1 MRGQLYSLKNGL
13 SVLFVPSHQPSMTVL
28 LLVGAGSRYEN
39 EKNNGIAHF
48 FEHMAFK
55 GSKKYPNT
63 KIISETIEATGGIFN
78 AFTSKD
84 HTGYW
89 IKATPEHFEVMV
101 DVLSDMIINPLL
113 SEEEIERE
121 KGVIVEEINMY
132 EDTPQQKVSDIFET
146 LLYGNHPLGLEIA
159 GKKERVKA
167 FNRKTFV
174 DYMKS
179 LYHPKNAVLVVAGGL
194 EKSQKSKGKSRNP
207 EGTSFGDHNSKSKI
221 KNNETI
227 KQWNN
232 YLEIIEKKFSSWQN
246 GEKVDFSQITYQQN
260 QPKIAIRYKKTEQA
274 HFCLGYPTFGF
285 FDKRRYVLSVL
296 ATILGG
302 GMSSRLFLEVRERR
316 GLCYYIHT
324 DKQLYHEIGS
334 IVTQAGIV
342 NNLDKIKEAVSV
354 ILKETEKIKKG
365 EVKEEELKKAKE
377 MVKGRFLLSLEDTF
391 RVAHFFGAKKLLE
404 DEVIDEKK
412 VIEAIEKVHLEAVVD
427 LAGEIFQPERINFA
441 MIGPY
446 KKEEFEN
453 LF

>member
-1 MRGQLYSLKNGL
+1 MIIKDFTLDNGL
-13 SVLFVPSHQPSMTVL
+13 KVIFIDNNSSTLTTL

-39 EKNNGIAHF
+39 KKNNGIAHF

-63 KIISETIEATGGIFN
+63 KIISETVEATGGIFN

-113 SEEEIERE
+113 DEEEIERE

-132 EDTPQQKVSDIFET
+132 EDNPQQKVGDIFET
-146 LLYGNHPLGLEIA
+146 LIYGEHPLGMEIA
-159 GKKERVKA
+159 GKKETVRS
-167 FNRKTFV
+167 FSRKTFI

-179 LYHPKNAVLVVAGGL
+179 LYYPENAVFVVSGNIKGSGKKIFYHKSGPNPKT
-194 EKSQKSKGKSRNP
+194 EKNFLPSPYQK
-207 EGTSFGDHNSKSKI
+207 
-221 KNNETI
+221 
-227 KQWNN
+227 
-232 YLEIIEKKFSSWQN
+232 YLEIIKSKFSSWKTGKKTGFEKISYKQN
-246 GEKVDFSQITYQQN
+246 K
-260 QPKIAIRYKKTEQA
+260 PKIKIFYKKTEQA
-274 HFCLGYPTFGF
+274 HFILGYPTFGF
-285 FDKRRYVLSVL
+285 FDNRRYILSVL

-334 IVTQAGIV
+334 VGVQAGIV

-354 ILKETEKIKKG
+354 ILNEIEKLKKG
-365 EVKEEELKKAKE
+365 EIKEEELKKAKE

-391 RVAHFFGAKKLLE
+391 RIAHFFGAKKLLE
-404 DEVIDEKK
+404 DEVINEKK
-412 VIEAIEKVHLEAVVD
+412 VIEAIEKVNLEAVVD
-427 LAGEIFQPERINFA
+427 LAKEIFQLEKMNFA

-446 KKEEFEN
+446 KKEEFKN
-453 LF
+453 IF

>member
-13 SVLFVPSHQPSMTVL
+13 SVLFIPSYQPSMTVL

-89 IKATPEHFEVMV
+89 IKATPKHFEVMV

-146 LLYGNHPLGLEIA
+146 LLYGNHSLGLEIA
-159 GKKERVKA
+159 GKKETVKS

-179 LYHPKNAVLVVAGGL
+179 LYHPNNAVLVVAGGL
-194 EKSQKSKGKSRNP
+194 EASNSVFSQTSSPIGGFPKSLTQKKVSALLS
-207 EGTSFGDHNSKSKI
+207 
-221 KNNETI
+221 
-227 KQWNN
+227 
-232 YLEIIEKKFSSWQN
+232 IIQKKFSGWQN
-246 GEKVDFSQITYQQN
+246 GEKVNFSQITYQQKE
-260 QPKIAIRYKKTEQA
+260 PKIEIRDKKTEQA
-274 HFCLGYPTFGF
+274 HFVLGYPTFGF

-296 ATILGG
+296 ATIMGG

-334 IVTQAGIV
+334 IITQAGIV

-354 ILKETEKIKKG
+354 ILKEIEKIKKG

-377 MVKGRFLLSLEDTF
+377 MVRGRFLLSLEDTF
-391 RVAHFFGAKKLLE
+391 RVAHFFGTKKLLE
-404 DEVIDEKK
+404 DEVIDEKN
-412 VIEAIEKVHLEAVVD
+412 ILQAIEKVNLEAVVD
-427 LAGEIFQPERINFA
+427 LAREIFLPEKINFA
-441 MIGPY
+441 LIGPY
-446 KKEEFEN
+446 KKEEFKN